1 MQKQPPEVFQKKAV
15 VKNLAIFTEKHLCWS
30 LLLSQYIA
38 KFLRAPIL
46 KNLRTAASENV
57 FMKLRKI
64 KNCSSGIL
72 TLY

>member
-30 LLLSQYIA
+30 RLLIQYIA

-46 KNLRTAASENV
+46 KNLRMAASENV
-57 FMKLRKI
+57 FMKMRKI

>member
-1 MQKQPPEVFQKKAV
+1 MQKQPPEVFQKKAI

-30 LLLSQYIA
+30 LLLIQYIA

-46 KNLRTAASENV
+46 KNLRMAASENV